1 MIVNQLLDSTRWSV
15 QNDIEKNYFVIY
27 IDKDTL
33 CDEIDMNHDEVVG
46 LMLQIDVKEQ
56 EHE

>member
-1 MIVNQLLDSTRWSV
+1 MIVNQLLDDTHWSV
-15 QNDIEKNYFVIY
+15 QNDIDKNYFVIC

-33 CDEIDMNHDEVVG
+33 FDEIDMNRDEVVG